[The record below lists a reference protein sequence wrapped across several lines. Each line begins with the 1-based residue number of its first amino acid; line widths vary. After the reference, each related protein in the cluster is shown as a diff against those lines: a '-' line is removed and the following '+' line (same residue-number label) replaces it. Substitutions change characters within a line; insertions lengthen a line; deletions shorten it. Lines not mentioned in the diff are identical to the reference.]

1 MKSKKHFPYF
11 DYENIITLG
20 FISDKIF
27 MKLENLLI
35 IIILFWGCKEKLP
48 IIEEFGETKYNLV
61 NQDNQNVVFP
71 DFVQNK
77 IVVMNYIFTNCPD
90 ICPLSTNNM
99 RLIQEEIKKENIKN
113 IQFVSLSFDPK
124 FDTPDVLKK
133 FAGIRNLDLSNW
145 VFLTGEKSVT
155 DSIIKKVGV
164 LAIPNDSTIFK
175 NGRKIFYF
183 VHTDRIQLIDADGKI
198 RKNYK
203 GSTINVREIIA
214 DIKSLQ

>member
-1 MKSKKHFPYF
+1 MKSKKQFPYF
-11 DYENIITLG
+11 DHENISTLE

-27 MKLENLLI
+27 MKRQHLLI
-35 IIILFWGCKEKLP
+35 IIILFWGCKEKFP
-48 IIEEFGETKYNLV
+48 VIEELEGTQYNLV
-61 NQDNQNVVFP
+61 NQNNQNVVFP
-71 DFVQNK
+71 DFVKNK
-77 IVVMNYIFTNCPD
+77 IVVINYIFTNCPD

-99 RLIQEEIKKENIKN
+99 RLIQEGIKKENIKN
-113 IQFVSLSFDPK
+113 VQFVSLSFDPE
-124 FDTPDVLKK
+124 FDIPDVLKK

-164 LAIPNDSTIFK
+164 WAIPNDSTIFR
-175 NGRKIFYF
+175 NGRKIYYY

-203 GSTINVREIIA
+203 GSTINVNEIVA

>member
-1 MKSKKHFPYF
+1 MKRQSLF
-11 DYENIITLG
+11 
-20 FISDKIF
+20 
-27 MKLENLLI
+27 LI
-35 IIILFWGCKEKLP
+35 IILLWSCKEKFP
-48 IIEEFGETKYNLV
+48 VIEEFGRTQYSLV

-71 DFVQNK
+71 DFVKSK

-99 RLIQEEIKKENIKN
+99 RLIQERIKKENIKN
-113 IQFVSLSFDPK
+113 VQFISLSFDPE

-133 FAGIRNLDLSNW
+133 FADIRNLNLSNW

-164 LAIPNDSTIFK
+164 PAVLNDSTIFK
-175 NGRKIFYF
+175 NGRKIFYY
-183 VHTDRIQLIDADGKI
+183 VHTDRIQLIDADGRI

-203 GSTINVREIIA
+203 GSTINVNEIVA
-214 DIKSLQ
+214 DIRSLQ